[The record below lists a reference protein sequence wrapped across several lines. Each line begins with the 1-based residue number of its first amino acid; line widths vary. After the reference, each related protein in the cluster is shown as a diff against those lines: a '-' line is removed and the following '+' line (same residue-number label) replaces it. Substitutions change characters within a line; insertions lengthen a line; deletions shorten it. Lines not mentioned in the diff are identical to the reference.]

1 MHDQE
6 RRGIL
11 TLCLMAAFAD
21 GERSE
26 EEREHL
32 RQVARHL
39 GEAAGPDL
47 FQRVLQRQ
55 VTVRDAARVLT
66 TTEARA
72 LAYEMAVCVCDA
84 DGRLNEQERSFL
96 REVQQALNV
105 GEAPAATTQREA
117 EALIVDSLEDLPGPA
132 GATGSTAD
140 APTGMSTPAPGAAR
154 KEPGGA
160 PAPAA
165 AASGVID
172 SMVLKYAILN
182 GALELLPQPIATMA
196 IIPLQMKM
204 VYRIG
209 GVYGYALDRGHVKE
223 FLSVVGVG
231 MTVQVVESFAR
242 RLLTGVGKKVLGK
255 IGGRVADAAAGS
267 AFSFTSTYAL
277 GQVAKQY
284 YAGGRTLG
292 AVDLKSLFSK
302 AMSQAQS
309 IYPQYAD
316 QMRSQAASL
325 NISQLLPLIRA
336 QM

>member
-1 MHDQE
+1 MHNQE

-47 FQRVLQRQ
+47 LQRVLQRQ

-66 TTEARA
+66 TTEARS

-84 DGRLNEQERSFL
+84 DGRLNAQERSFL

-117 EALIVDSLEDLPGPA
+117 EALIVDGLEDLPGPA
-132 GATGSTAD
+132 GAAAPTAD
-140 APTGMSTPAPGAAR
+140 TSTGMSAPAPGAAR
-154 KEPGGA
+154 AEPGGA
-160 PAPAA
+160 PATAA
-165 AASGVID
+165 AAGGVID

-209 GVYGYALDRGHVKE
+209 GVYGYALDRGHVRE
-223 FLSVVGVG
+223 FLGVVGVG
-231 MTVQVVESFAR
+231 MTSQVVETFAR
-242 RLLTGVGKKVLGK
+242 RLLTGFAKQVLGK
-255 IGGRVADAAAGS
+255 
-267 AFSFTSTYAL
+267 
-277 GQVAKQY
+277 
-284 YAGGRTLG
+284 
-292 AVDLKSLFSK
+292 
-302 AMSQAQS
+302 M
-309 IYPQYAD
+309 
-316 QMRSQAASL
+316 
-325 NISQLLPLIRA
+325 
-336 QM
+336 

>member
-1 MHDQE
+1 
-6 RRGIL
+6 
-11 TLCLMAAFAD
+11 
-21 GERSE
+21 
-26 EEREHL
+26 
-32 RQVARHL
+32 
-39 GEAAGPDL
+39 
-47 FQRVLQRQ
+47 
-55 VTVRDAARVLT
+55 
-66 TTEARA
+66 
-72 LAYEMAVCVCDA
+72 MAVCVCDA
-84 DGRLNEQERSFL
+84 DGRLNDQERSFL

-154 KEPGGA
+154 KEPGGAPA

-292 AVDLKSLFSK
+292 AVDLKSLFSE

-309 IYPQYAD
+309 VYPQYAD

-336 QM
+336 QL